1 MQQSSI
7 SKHVTLVDFS
17 HTCLA
22 KNFTNH
28 SQMPHARILISLLA
42 ANYHLSLEYYFYSNN
57 QKETKDSL

>member
-1 MQQSSI
+1 MQQPSI

-28 SQMPHARILISLLA
+28 SQMPHEWILISLLA
-42 ANYHLSLEYYFYSNN
+42 AYYRLSLEYYFYSNN
-57 QKETKDSL
+57 QNQRNER